1 MIEVRVMQ
9 TIRRFKLVILATCLV
24 FSSSAVAQEV
34 ANDQADVWSV
44 IEQQWDAV
52 EKGDKKWIDRFLADD
67 FSGWPKNSPAPRSKT
82 STQMWDRFNNTQGN
96 VVAHELYPLAIIV
109 HGDVAVAHYL
119 FTSAYKDKD
128 GDVEVD
134 NGRFSDILI
143 RVEDGW
149 RFLSWH
155 GGNDE

>member
-1 MIEVRVMQ
+1 MLI
-9 TIRRFKLVILATCLV
+9 IRRFRLIILVTCLV
-24 FSSSAVAQEV
+24 LSGSVVAQEV

-44 IEQQWDAV
+44 IERQWDAIK
-52 EKGDKKWIDRFLADD
+52 KGDKKWTDRFLADD

-109 HGDVAVAHYL
+109 NGDVAVAHYL
-119 FTSAYKDKD
+119 FTSAYKNKD
-128 GDVEVD
+128 GEVEVN
-134 NGRFSDILI
+134 NGRFSDILV

-149 RFLSWH
+149 KFLSWH